1 MYSVSCL
8 DLNWQLFKKQEH
20 QTMRTILFLAFAFL
34 TINTVAQGSAKQVN
48 WTNAARKIG
57 DNLYEV
63 KLIAEIKGDYHLY
76 AQNAGVEGPIPTT
89 FSFTP
94 NPLLTLNGKVKEV
107 GKMITKVEEAW
118 DGKVNYY
125 EKRVE
130 FIQVVKLKTKVKTA
144 LAGKVEF
151 MVCNDAQCL
160 PPAEFAFRV
169 PVGG

>member
-1 MYSVSCL
+1 
-8 DLNWQLFKKQEH
+8 
-20 QTMRTILFLAFAFL
+20 MRTILFLALAFVS
-34 TINTVAQGSAKQVN
+34 ISSYAQGSAKQVG
-48 WTNAARKIG
+48 WTSSARKIG

-63 KLIAEIKGDYHLY
+63 KLVAEIKGDYHMY
-76 AQNAGVEGPIPTT
+76 AQAAGVEGPIPTT

-94 NPLLTLNGKVKEV
+94 NPLFTLNGKPKEV
-107 GKMITKVEEAW
+107 GKLITKVEEAW

-125 EKRVE
+125 EKKVE

-151 MVCNDAQCL
+151 MVCNDSQCL

-169 PVGG
+169 PLGG